1 MLARATRG
9 PIYRPTNAA
18 HVSGHSRALADTADN
33 PPDAPVVDMYTKSVP
48 RRHTLLPLA
57 VLSKAPPKLRG
68 HVCSCGGRLSSGTHR
83 GSLCSD
89 HSYHGG
95 LNGECWQHIIGMCCY
110 RLCDSG
116 RARVSA
122 VPRVCSIYVSC
133 RVDCCMT
140 S

>member
-18 HVSGHSRALADTADN
+18 QVSGPIGHELIQPTT
-33 PPDAPVVDMYTKSVP
+33 PPDAPVVDMYTKAVP
-48 RRHTLLPLA
+48 RPRTLLP
-57 VLSKAPPKLRG
+57 VPYKALLRPPRQRG

-89 HSYHGG
+89 HSYHGR
-95 LNGECWQHIIGMCCY
+95 LNGECWQRIVGMCRY

-122 VPRVCSIYVSC
+122 VSRV
-133 RVDCCMT
+133 
-140 S
+140 